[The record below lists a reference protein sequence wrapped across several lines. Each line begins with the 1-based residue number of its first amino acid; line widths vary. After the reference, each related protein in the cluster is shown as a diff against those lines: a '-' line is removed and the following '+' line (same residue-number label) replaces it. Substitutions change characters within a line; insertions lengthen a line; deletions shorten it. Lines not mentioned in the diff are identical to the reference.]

1 MLSDYF
7 ICFMDAF
14 ADLPASE
21 EPQLDPD
28 VSLKSEQY
36 FGIEIQ
42 SADYANFI
50 KGYTAVRD
58 GNILDLF
65 SESFSVSYKD
75 PFFGHDHFIPYGCEA

>member
-1 MLSDYF
+1 
-7 ICFMDAF
+7 MDAF